1 MAWLTSNLQTLLV
14 VAVGLVI
21 LALLGFFFPGF
32 PISYALVFG
41 IGVLVG
47 VGELVSRYRD
57 APEQAVR
64 TKPAVIYV
72 LLNATAAVVAFVL
85 VLAFDVVKGTGD
97 GPAITRVLLAGF
109 GAMAFFRTSIF
120 TIRVGDQDVSIGPV
134 AFLQIV
140 LHAADRAVDRVRAD
154 ARAKAVAE
162 CMAGVSFD
170 KAQAALPAFC
180 MALMQNVP
188 AEEQNDV
195 GDAVKILQ
203 VSNMDDQTKAK
214 NLGLV
219 LMKVVGQKVL
229 LTAVENL
236 AAQIKTTTSVT
247 IEPPALSVKV
257 GISEQLRAH
266 CRDSTGIET
275 AGKGVTWTSAH
286 PPIAAVGADGRVR
299 GVTTG
304 STSITATVDG
314 SSDTIAV
321 VVTAA

>member
-1 MAWLTSNLQTLLV
+1 MDWLKSNLQTLHLV
-14 VAVGLVI
+14 AIGLVI
-21 LALLGFFFPGF
+21 LVLFGFFFPVF

-72 LLNATAAVVAFVL
+72 LLNAVAAVVAFVL

-154 ARAKAVAE
+154 ARAKAVAA

-219 LMKVVGQKVL
+219 LMKVVGQQVL

-236 AAQIKTTTSVT
+236 AAQIKTTTSVS
-247 IEPPALSVKV
+247 IEPAGLTMKV
-257 GISEQLRAH
+257 GVTEQLRAH

-275 AGKGVTWTSAH
+275 IGKDVTWTSAH
-286 PPIAAVGADGRVR
+286 PPIAMVGVDGRVR
-299 GVTTG
+299 GVATG

-314 SSDTIAV
+314 SFDTISV
-321 VVTAA
+321 VVTVA